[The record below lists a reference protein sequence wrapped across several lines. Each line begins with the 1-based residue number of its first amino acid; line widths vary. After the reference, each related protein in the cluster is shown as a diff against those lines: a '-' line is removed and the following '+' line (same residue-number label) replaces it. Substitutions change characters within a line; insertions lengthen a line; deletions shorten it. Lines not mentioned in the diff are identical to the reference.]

1 LTLERILAVAALVV
15 AALAVVGVRRIAR
28 RLDRMTD
35 SYWELRYDYGQLRAR
50 ITRLEG
56 GEDPEAAP
64 PASGTASG
72 SFIPLSSI
80 KR

>member
-1 LTLERILAVAALVV
+1 LTLELILAVAALVA
-15 AALAVVGVRRIAR
+15 AALAAVGVRRIAR

-50 ITRLEG
+50 VTRLEG
-56 GEDPEAAP
+56 GEEPEGAP
-64 PASGTASG
+64 PPAEPVPD